1 MGSNKL
7 FYRLTAYFL
16 SKGLKMMTF
25 GEYMAFFDKW
35 LNYQFPRDEDA
46 AHNGRILQIVG
57 EIVSDA
63 DDLQYWANRDNWSM
77 YYSVKD
83 LT

>member
-1 MGSNKL
+1 
-7 FYRLTAYFL
+7 
-16 SKGLKMMTF
+16 MMTF

-46 AHNGRILQIVG
+46 ANNGRILQLVG

-63 DDLQYWANRDNWSM
+63 DDLAYWSTRDNWSM
-77 YYSVKD
+77 YDSVKG
-83 LT
+83 LV

>member
-1 MGSNKL
+1 M
-7 FYRLTAYFL
+7 T
-16 SKGLKMMTF
+16 TF

-57 EIVSDA
+57 ELVR
-63 DDLQYWANRDNWSM
+63 DDDEREYWSARDNWSM
-77 YYSVKD
+77 YYYARDEVKQ
-83 LT
+83 

>member
-1 MGSNKL
+1 M
-7 FYRLTAYFL
+7 T
-16 SKGLKMMTF
+16 TF

-46 AHNGRILQIVG
+46 SHNGRILQIVG

-83 LT
+83 LAWNQLFSK

>member
-1 MGSNKL
+1 ML
-7 FYRLTAYFL
+7 
-16 SKGLKMMTF
+16 TF

-35 LNYQFPRDEDA
+35 LHKQFPHDEDA
-46 AHNGRILQIVG
+46 AHNGRILQVVG

-63 DDLQYWANRDNWSM
+63 DDLAYWSTRDNWTM

-83 LT
+83 LA

>member
-1 MGSNKL
+1 
-7 FYRLTAYFL
+7 
-16 SKGLKMMTF
+16 MTTY

-46 AHNGRILQIVG
+46 ANNGRILQLVG

-63 DDLQYWANRDNWSM
+63 DDLAYWSNRDNWSM
-77 YYSVKD
+77 YYSVRD
-83 LT
+83 LV

>member
-1 MGSNKL
+1 MS
-7 FYRLTAYFL
+7 
-16 SKGLKMMTF
+16 TF

-46 AHNGRILQIVG
+46 ALNGRILQIVG

-63 DDLQYWANRDNWSM
+63 DDLAHCSNLDCWSM
-77 YYSVKD
+77 YYSEKE
-83 LT
+83 LA

>member
-1 MGSNKL
+1 MS
-7 FYRLTAYFL
+7 
-16 SKGLKMMTF
+16 TF

-46 AHNGRILQIVG
+46 ALNGRILQIVG

-63 DDLQYWANRDNWSM
+63 DDLAHWSNRDCWSM
-77 YYSVKD
+77 YYSAKE
-83 LT
+83 LA

>member
-1 MGSNKL
+1 MGSNTL

-35 LNYQFPRDEDA
+35 INYQFPRDEDA
-46 AHNGRILQIVG
+46 AQNREILQV
-57 EIVSDA
+57 VSELVTDA

-77 YYSVKD
+77 YHYAKE
-83 LT
+83 LA